1 MSDIQLA
8 NGAINVDVQVIAT
21 DLGLRPEGVL
31 NALRDGRLTAVCEE
45 GLEQDS
51 GRWRL
56 TFYHA
61 DRRLRL
67 VIDNAGQVLQ
77 RSAVR
82 RRPRRRGRP
91 SEHPQTPGCKPAES

>member
-1 MSDIQLA
+1 MSDIELA
-8 NGAINVDVQVIAT
+8 EDAVKIDAAVIAT
-21 DLGLRPEGVL
+21 DLGLGPEGVL
-31 NALRDGRLTAVCEE
+31 GALRDGRLTAVCEQ

-56 TFYHA
+56 TFYHE

-67 VIDNAGQVLQ
+67 TVDQTGRVLE

-82 RRPRRRGRP
+82 RRLRGHGMP
-91 SEHPQTPGCKPAES
+91 HELKSD

>member
-1 MSDIQLA
+1 MSDIELA
-8 NGAINVDVQVIAT
+8 EGAVKVDAAVIAT
-21 DLGLRPEGVL
+21 DLGLTPEGVL
-31 NALRDGRLTAVCEE
+31 NALRDRRLTAVCEQ

-67 VIDNAGQVLQ
+67 VIDQAGQVLE
-77 RSAVR
+77 RSAVLQR
-82 RRPRRRGRP
+82 ARRPGRRMLSSG
-91 SEHPQTPGCKPAES
+91 

>member
-1 MSDIQLA
+1 MSDIELA
-8 NGAINVDVQVIAT
+8 EGAVKVDAAVIAP

-31 NALRDGRLTAVCEE
+31 NALRARRLTAVCEQ
-45 GLEQDS
+45 GLEQDA

-61 DRRLRL
+61 NRRLRL
-67 VIDNAGQVLQ
+67 VIDHTGRVLE

-82 RRPRRRGRP
+82 QRTRRPGR
-91 SEHPQTPGCKPAES
+91 TVNTG

>member
-1 MSDIQLA
+1 MSDIELA
-8 NGAINVDVQVIAT
+8 EGAVKVDAAVIAT
-21 DLGLRPEGVL
+21 DLGLTPEGVL
-31 NALRDGRLTAVCEE
+31 NALRDRRLTAVCEQ

-67 VIDNAGQVLQ
+67 VVDQAGQVLE

-82 RRPRRRGRP
+82 QRARRPGRRMLSSG
-91 SEHPQTPGCKPAES
+91 

>member
-1 MSDIQLA
+1 MSDIELA
-8 NGAINVDVQVIAT
+8 EGAVKVDAAVIAT

-31 NALRDGRLTAVCEE
+31 NALRDRTLTAVCEQ

-67 VIDNAGQVLQ
+67 VIDQAGRVLE

-82 RRPRRRGRP
+82 QQTRRQGRRMLNSG
-91 SEHPQTPGCKPAES
+91 